1 MISENCFDFNV
12 LKSKSLQAV
21 IAIVTQDKVTEIF
34 CIADDICE
42 VLFYTRTV
50 IYFEM
55 LAEFDRFLI
64 ST

>member
-42 VLFYTRTV
+42 VFAAQMKNTMV
-50 IYFEM
+50 HS
-55 LAEFDRFLI
+55 ANSFL
-64 ST
+64 